1 MNGKETREHVWRD
14 RPSTTLKDVAHSVGV
29 SESTAS
35 VILNGA
41 RSGTRVSAETR
52 KAVLEAAKRLGYRP
66 NAHARSLQTG
76 FSNRIGI
83 YSGRSQLDSRNAFF
97 AELLGGVFEAAAGQG
112 KNTVVHTSGGGLENM
127 LDLVSNR
134 AVDGIIVH
142 PGPDDPLLAVLGEL
156 RVPAVAVADRI
167 SALPSVCVDDRAG
180 GALLAQHLSQL
191 GHRHVLLKQAW
202 WPAPSA
208 VDRMSA
214 FFETAA
220 RLGVVAIQRQED
232 PSDLEVLMPEEMEML
247 TRGRDRVT
255 AIFAWCDR
263 SAERIC
269 RRLEQ
274 IGVDV
279 PGEVAV
285 IGFDGFHHGYLPRY
299 DLTTIRA
306 PWAEVGRHA
315 VEILEALIA
324 GQSVAA
330 VTTVPVEFVRGATT

>member
-1 MNGKETREHVWRD
+1 MSGKEPREHIWRD

-35 VILNGA
+35 VVLNGA
-41 RSGTRVSAETR
+41 RSGTRVSADTR

-83 YSGRSQLDSRNAFF
+83 YSGRSRLDSRNAFF
-97 AELLGGVFEAAAGQG
+97 AELLGGVFEAAASLG

-134 AVDGIIVH
+134 AVDGIVVH

-156 RVPAVAVADRI
+156 RVPAVAIADRI
-167 SALPSVCVDDRAG
+167 STLPSVVVDDQAG
-180 GALLAQHLSQL
+180 GVLLAQHLAQL
-191 GHRHVLLKQAW
+191 GHRYVLLKQAW

-208 VDRMSA
+208 LGRMSA
-214 FFETAA
+214 FVETAG

-232 PSDLEVLMPEEMEML
+232 PNDPEVLTPEEMEMI
-247 TRGRDRVT
+247 TRSHDRVT

-274 IGVDV
+274 IGIAV
-279 PGEVAV
+279 PAEIAV
-285 IGFDGFHHGYLPRY
+285 IGFDGFHHAYHPRY
-299 DLTTIRA
+299 ELTTIRA

-315 VEILEALIA
+315 VEIIEALIA
-324 GQSVAA
+324 GDSVAA
-330 VTTVPVEFVRGATT
+330 VTTIPVEFVRGRTT

>member
-1 MNGKETREHVWRD
+1 
-14 RPSTTLKDVAHSVGV
+14 LKDVAHSVGV

-83 YSGRSQLDSRNAFF
+83 YSGRSRLDARNAFF
-97 AELLGGVFEAAAGQG
+97 AELLGGVFDAAAAKG

-167 SALPSVCVDDRAG
+167 SALPSICVDDRAG
-180 GALLAQHLSQL
+180 GALLAQHLSQI

-214 FFETAA
+214 FVETAT
-220 RLGVVAIQRQED
+220 RLGIVVTQRQED
-232 PSDLEVLMPEEMEML
+232 PSDPEVLTPEEMEL
-247 TRGRDRVT
+247 ITRGQDRAT
-255 AIFAWCDR
+255 AIFAWCDL

-269 RRLEQ
+269 RRLDQ
-274 IGVDV
+274 IGIGV
-279 PGEVAV
+279 PSEVAIV
-285 IGFDGFHHGYLPRY
+285 GFDGFHHPFPPKFE
-299 DLTTIRA
+299 LTTIRA
-306 PWAEVGRHA
+306 PWAQVGSRA
-315 VEILEALIA
+315 VETLEALVN

-330 VTTVPVEFVRGATT
+330 VTMVPVEFVRGMTT